1 MIERGAIVGT
11 GISGLVAAYFLQARI
26 PGLSLDIYEAADRIG
41 GVIRT
46 EKISGCLVE
55 GGPDSFLTA
64 KKSAIRLC
72 EAIGLQSELVGS
84 NDHARK
90 TFLFQD
96 GEIKELPEGFH
107 LMVPTKLWPFL
118 KTDLFSWPAKLET
131 LADLFSFPEEKDIEA
146 ADFLERRFGK
156 EILQK
161 VAEPMISGIYGA
173 NVNRLSLQSALP
185 QIWEMQKKGSILLQ
199 MLRRKSID
207 SAESLFTTLENGM
220 ESLVTRLQERIDANW
235 RLGNRVGSISR
246 KGERWGIDD
255 DHYDLVVMAGS
266 LPQLDVSEFSEIDS
280 LYKSIR
286 RNSAVVV
293 VLGFE
298 GLRKEG
304 FGWLVPSSERRSV
317 LACTYVSNKFLR
329 RAPDDLF
336 LVRVFL
342 GGDQAAAWIDRSDDA
357 IQNEVLGELKRIAH
371 IECGPVFCRIF
382 RWKVAMPEY
391 QVGHNTKIEKIQRL
405 LKQNKGL
412 CMTGNIFGGVGVPDC
427 IQHAQKVVSEILNKW
442 RTELIGGNSS
452 KKIRGIARIGR

>member
-26 PGLSLDIYEAADRIG
+26 PGLSLDIYEASDRIG

-46 EKISGCLVE
+46 EKISGCVVE

-72 EAIGLQSELVGS
+72 EAIGLHSELVGS

-96 GEIKELPEGFH
+96 GEIKELPEGFF

-118 KTDLFSWPAKLET
+118 KTDLFSWPGKLEA
-131 LADLFSFPEEKDIEA
+131 LADLFSFPVENDIEA

-173 NVNRLSLQSALP
+173 DVNRLSLQSALP
-185 QIWEMQKKGSILLQ
+185 QIWEMQKKGSILRQ
-199 MLRRKSID
+199 MLSRKS
-207 SAESLFTTLENGM
+207 SNPSESLFTTLENGM
-220 ESLVTRLQERIDANW
+220 ESLVIRLQEEIDGNW
-235 RLGNRVGSISR
+235 RLGNRVESISR
-246 KGERWGIDD
+246 KAERWGIGGDD
-255 DHYDLVVMAGS
+255 YDLVVMAGS
-266 LPQLDVSEFSEIDS
+266 LPQLDVTDFPEIDS

-293 VLGFE
+293 VLGFQA
-298 GLRKEG
+298 LRKEG

-317 LACTYVSNKFLR
+317 LACTYVSNKFSR
-329 RAPDDLF
+329 RAPDDLL

-357 IQNEVLGELKRIAH
+357 IQNEVLSELKRIAR
-371 IECGPVFCRIF
+371 IGAGPVFCRIF
-382 RWKVAMPEY
+382 RWKEAMPEY
-391 QVGHNTKIEKIQRL
+391 QVGHNAKIERIQKL
-405 LKQNKGL
+405 MKPNNGL
-412 CMTGNIFGGVGVPDC
+412 CMIGNIFSGVGVPDC
-427 IQHAQKVVSEILNKW
+427 IQHAQKVVSEMLNKW
-442 RTELIGGNSS
+442 RMDL
-452 KKIRGIARIGR
+452 K